1 MWVKAAF
8 IKFWFAG
15 AVYFF
20 VGWGLSIQSADQ
32 LDLVL
37 VLGLIHGLV
46 TDILVN
52 RILVFIETPEK
63 PCRKYILCYSKKFF
77 SVPVN
82 LVFSVFFVF
91 FVAYVYHAINAL
103 AMSFGWVPDGFIFIG
118 AEPIGYGLLFFIT
131 GGLELHLSGRSTSS
145 GMEAA
150 ST

>member
-15 AVYFF
+15 AVFFF

-46 TDILVN
+46 SDILVN
-52 RILVFIETPEK
+52 RILIFIETPEK

-82 LVFSVFFVF
+82 LFLCVFFVF
-91 FVAYVYHAINAL
+91 FVAYIYHFINLL
-103 AMSFGWVPDGFIFIG
+103 AMSLGWAPDGFIFLG
-118 AEPIGYGLLFFIT
+118 AEPIGYGLLFLLCDTLVLLMKNTFMNIVKKAR
-131 GGLELHLSGRSTSS
+131 G
-145 GMEAA
+145 
-150 ST
+150 